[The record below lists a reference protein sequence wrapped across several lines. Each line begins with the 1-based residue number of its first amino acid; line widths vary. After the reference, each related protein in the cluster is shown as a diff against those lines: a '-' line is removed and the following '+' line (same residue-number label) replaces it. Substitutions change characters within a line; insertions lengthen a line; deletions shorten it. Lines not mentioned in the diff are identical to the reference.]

1 MVMFMNIF
9 ILFLLCFNFVGLI
22 NQILDNR
29 LEVGVSFDK
38 GLQSMGT
45 LALSMMGFYCVG
57 VMLVNE
63 NVAQILSAAQKIHL
77 DPLIVFG
84 CLLALNLGGYPIIHG
99 LSFQEEMTL
108 FAGVMMTSTLGT
120 VISFQLSL
128 FFTALKSEDIQ
139 PYIGGLIYGII
150 VLPAVMII
158 LGLYL
163 HISDLFVKVLLLLLI
178 SALLIIG
185 LLFVKK
191 QTMKILKIMGQVIR
205 ILSLLFL
212 KL

>member
-1 MVMFMNIF
+1 MNIF

-84 CLLALNLGGYPIIHG
+84 CLLALNLGGYPIHYSWFIFSRRDDFICWCDDDFYVRNG
-99 LSFQEEMTL
+99 DFFSAVIVFYSFE
-108 FAGVMMTSTLGT
+108 
-120 VISFQLSL
+120 
-128 FFTALKSEDIQ
+128 K
-139 PYIGGLIYGII
+139 
-150 VLPAVMII
+150 
-158 LGLYL
+158 
-163 HISDLFVKVLLLLLI
+163 
-178 SALLIIG
+178 
-185 LLFVKK
+185 
-191 QTMKILKIMGQVIR
+191 
-205 ILSLLFL
+205 
-212 KL
+212 